1 MIDLFF
7 VVSLWFQNTQMK
19 HHFYSLLLWEILKT
33 LSHTSPVDYELN
45 DHGSGGMWCILQ
57 YHCPSQYSIA
67 VKRHHDH
74 GNKRKNLVFAYSF
87 RGLVYCQHGT
97 IQRDM
102 VLE

>member
-45 DHGSGGMWCILQ
+45 DHGS
-57 YHCPSQYSIA
+57 
-67 VKRHHDH
+67 
-74 GNKRKNLVFAYSF
+74 
-87 RGLVYCQHGT
+87 
-97 IQRDM
+97 
-102 VLE
+102 VLLL